1 MRWKFVVAERSSA
14 TSNEVRDPD
23 KYSVICAMAQE
34 MMSPLR
40 RACDV
45 ESGGGDGSVLT
56 KTSRLSP

>member
-1 MRWKFVVAERSSA
+1 MRWKSVVAERSSA

-45 ESGGGDGSVLT
+45 ESGGGDGSV
-56 KTSRLSP
+56 